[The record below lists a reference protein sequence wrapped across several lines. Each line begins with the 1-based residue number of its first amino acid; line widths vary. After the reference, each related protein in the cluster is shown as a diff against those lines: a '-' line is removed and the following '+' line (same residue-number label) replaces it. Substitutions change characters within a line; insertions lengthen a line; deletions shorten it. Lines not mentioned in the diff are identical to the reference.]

1 MSVDRPTLVVTVSSG
16 PGAVSGST
24 SGSGLV
30 SGADSDSDSG
40 SVPGSAAQ
48 ARPRWVGPAIRVT
61 SVLLGLFFLWLAA
74 SRADLDAA
82 FRAVSHAGLADGLL
96 VLLTAAAFMALK
108 SLRWWLILR
117 PVARVRFRVLHRL
130 VYIGTAANIVIPHSG
145 ELIRSTQLAR
155 QHPDPLFR
163 GTVLGTVAV
172 ERLLDFAAL
181 GLLAALAVVVDP
193 RASTWLWTAGLAG
206 LALVIFGVGLIA
218 ALLDPDTPLKRIG
231 RWATRWLPARV
242 AQRLH
247 HHIYRGLEGLDT
259 LRSPR
264 RLLAALVLSLAQ
276 WSMVVLA
283 VWASCRAMDVSI
295 SMTAA
300 ISVFVLS
307 VIGLTLPSA
316 PGQVGTTQL
325 AFVAGLKL
333 SGGDP
338 SLALAASII
347 YNVWFVIAT
356 MLIGGV
362 LWLRRPRSSQPPRSP
377 QSSQPQ

>member
-1 MSVDRPTLVVTVSSG
+1 MSVDRPALAVTIAHPG
-16 PGAVSGST
+16 P
-24 SGSGLV
+24 
-30 SGADSDSDSG
+30 D
-40 SVPGSAAQ
+40 
-48 ARPRWVGPAIRVT
+48 ARPRRARLALRVT
-61 SVLLGLFFLWLAA
+61 SILLGLLFLWLAA
-74 SRADLDAA
+74 SRADLGAA
-82 FRAVSHAGLADGLL
+82 IRAVSHAGLADS
-96 VLLTAAAFMALK
+96 VVVVLTAMAFMALK

-117 PVARVRFRVLHRL
+117 PIARVQFGALHRL

-155 QHPDPLFR
+155 QHPDPLFS

-181 GLLAALAVVVDP
+181 ALLAALAVIVDP
-193 RASTWLWTAGLAG
+193 RASTWLWTAGLVSLG
-206 LALVIFGVGLIA
+206 LVLFGVGLIA

-231 RWATRWLPARV
+231 RWATRWLSERA

-259 LRSPR
+259 LRTPR
-264 RLLAALVLSLAQ
+264 RLLTALVLSLAQ

-283 VWASCRAMDVSI
+283 VWASCRAMDVGI

-325 AFVAGLKL
+325 AFVAGLNL
-333 SGGDP
+333 SDGGDP

-356 MLIGGV
+356 MMIGGV
-362 LWLRRPRSSQPPRSP
+362 LWLSRPRPPKAPRSSPLPRSSRP
-377 QSSQPQ
+377 R